1 MTDGGSFCMGR
12 LFLLTSLVLTFFF
25 TSPAFP
31 QDQHRDPDRIV
42 GKWITEK
49 KNLIVEVYKQDHK
62 YKAKIVWFD
71 DTDDL
76 NRPAEMR
83 RDDQN
88 PDPALRKRKI
98 LGLEILKL
106 LAFNKE
112 SNSWENGV
120 IYDAL
125 TGKEWSSYAF
135 ITNKGLLRV
144 KGYWRFKIFSKSIDF
159 LPVK

>member
-1 MTDGGSFCMGR
+1 MSR
-12 LFLLTSLVLTFFF
+12 LLFLTALVILTMLALPVVAQGNVSN
-25 TSPAFP
+25 A
-31 QDQHRDPDRIV
+31 DRIL
-42 GKWITEK
+42 GKWMTEK
-49 KNLIVEVYKQDHK
+49 KNLIVEVYRHEHE
-62 YKAKIVWFD
+62 YKAKILWFD

-88 PDPALRKRKI
+88 PDPSLRKRKI

-106 LAFNKE
+106 LAYKKE
-112 SNSWENGV
+112 TNTWEDGI

-125 TGKEWSSYAF
+125 SGKEWSSYAF

-144 KGYWRFKIFSKSIDF
+144 KGYWHFKIFSKSVDF

>member
-1 MTDGGSFCMGR
+1 MR
-12 LFLLTSLVLTFFF
+12 RLLFLTALIIVIL
-25 TSPAFP
+25 PALP
-31 QDQHRDPDRIV
+31 AYAQENTNNADRIV
-42 GKWITEK
+42 GKWMTEK
-49 KNLIVEVYKQDHK
+49 KNLIVEVYKHEHQ

-76 NRPAEMR
+76 SRPAEMR

-88 PDPALRKRKI
+88 PDPTLRKRKI

-106 LAFNKE
+106 LAYNKA
-112 SNSWENGV
+112 SDSWEDGI

-144 KGYWRFKIFSKSIDF
+144 KGYWHFKIFSKSVDF

>member
-1 MTDGGSFCMGR
+1 MR
-12 LFLLTSLVLTFFF
+12 RILFLTVLVVVILSGLSALPVFSQDS
-25 TSPAFP
+25 SP
-31 QDQHRDPDRIV
+31 HGDRIL
-42 GKWITEK
+42 GKWMTEK
-49 KNLIVEVYKQDHK
+49 KNLIVEVFKHDHQ
-62 YKAKIVWFD
+62 YKARIVWFD

-76 NRPAEMR
+76 SRPAEMR

-106 LAFNKE
+106 LAFNKKT
-112 SNSWENGV
+112 NSWEDGV

-144 KGYWRFKIFSKSIDF
+144 KGYWHFKIFSKSVDF
-159 LPVK
+159 MPVK

>member
-1 MTDGGSFCMGR
+1 MR
-12 LFLLTSLVLTFFF
+12 RLLFLTALIIVIL
-25 TSPAFP
+25 PAIP
-31 QDQHRDPDRIV
+31 AYAQENTNNADRIV
-42 GKWITEK
+42 GKWMTEK
-49 KNLIVEVYKQDHK
+49 KNLIVEVYKHEHQ

-76 NRPAEMR
+76 SRPAEMR

-88 PDPALRKRKI
+88 PDPTLRKRKI

-106 LAFNKE
+106 LAYNKA
-112 SNSWENGV
+112 SDSWEDGI

-144 KGYWRFKIFSKSIDF
+144 KGYWHFKIFSKSVDF

>member
-1 MTDGGSFCMGR
+1 MR
-12 LFLLTSLVLTFFF
+12 RILFF
-25 TSPAFP
+25 TILVIVLLSGLPAFSQESP
-31 QDQHRDPDRIV
+31 QNPDRIV
-42 GKWITEK
+42 GKWMTEK
-49 KNLIVEVYKQDHK
+49 KNLIVEVYKHDHK

-76 NRPAEMR
+76 SRPAEMR

-88 PDPALRKRKI
+88 PDPSLRKRKI

-106 LAFNKE
+106 LEYNQKT
-112 SNSWENGV
+112 NSWEDGI

-144 KGYWRFKIFSKSIDF
+144 KGYWHFKIFSKSVDF
-159 LPVK
+159 VPVK

>member
-1 MTDGGSFCMGR
+1 MA
-12 LFLLTSLVLTFFF
+12 
-25 TSPAFP
+25 PAFP

-76 NRPAEMR
+76 KRPAEMR

-112 SNSWENGV
+112 SNSWEDGV

-144 KGYWRFKIFSKSIDF
+144 KGYWRLKIFSKSVDF